1 MRIQPGCE
9 SRLSFLWLET
19 INYIKSPYTNQIL
32 PMTTKHILVVED
44 EEKIAGLLC
53 DYLKAAGF
61 RTSIQGNGD
70 RVISQIKKDPPDLI
84 LLDIMLPG
92 KDGLELC
99 REIRQFSNVPII
111 MITARVEEIDRLLG
125 LELGADDYI
134 CKPFSPREVVARVKA
149 VFRRVHAEPR
159 EDHLV
164 VGSIS
169 LDDETHQVTIDKK
182 VLNLTPN
189 EFGLLKIMMSRPNR
203 VFSRSE
209 LINRV
214 QGYDF
219 EGYDRTIDSHIKNLR
234 KKIARQLPD
243 HEIIS
248 TVYGVGYKFNVPAD

>member
-1 MRIQPGCE
+1 
-9 SRLSFLWLET
+9 
-19 INYIKSPYTNQIL
+19 
-32 PMTTKHILVVED
+32 MTTKHILVVED
-44 EEKIAGLLC
+44 EEKISRLLC
-53 DYLKAAGF
+53 DYLKEAGF
-61 RTSIQGNGD
+61 RTSSQANGD
-70 RVISQIKKDPPDLI
+70 RVMAQVKKESPDLI

-92 KDGLELC
+92 KDGMELC

-149 VFRRVHAEPR
+149 IFRRVHAEPR
-159 EDHLV
+159 AQHLV

-169 LDDETHQVTIDKK
+169 LDAEIHQVMIDTQ

-189 EFGLLKIMMSRPNR
+189 EFGLLKIMMRQPNR

-219 EGYDRTIDSHIKNLR
+219 EGYDRTIDTHIKNLR
-234 KKIARQLPD
+234 KKIAEILPGQ
-243 HEIIS
+243 EVIS
-248 TVYGVGYKFNVPAD
+248 TVYGIGYRFSAPLD